1 MILPRK
7 DKEGKYYIS
16 YSQITAFNEAK
27 GFDTGKSG
35 KEEYIRKYFLGE
47 KFVDNK
53 GYAEFGKQ
61 VEAYITLGQD
71 KDKFSS
77 EELATLDTIQPLG
90 VFQHEFK
97 LQYPEFYILG
107 YIDDATPDFTKL
119 RDYKTCSKKSGE
131 KYYTDEYT
139 QLILYAMAIKQ
150 QKGKLPKHLEVCAIE
165 RNGNGFK
172 GGRQALTVGKEVW
185 YIPQTL
191 NAKRIK
197 ALDKLI
203 LSTVEQIS
211 KYYEVFLKLNK

>member
-7 DKEGKYYIS
+7 DKEGKYYVS

-61 VEAYITLGQD
+61 VEAYITLGED

-77 EELATLDTIQPLG
+77 EELATLDTIKPLG
-90 VFQHEFK
+90 VFQQEFK
-97 LQYPEFYILG
+97 LKYPEFYILG

-119 RDYKTCSKKSGE
+119 RDYKTCSEKSGK

-150 QKGKLPKHLEVCAIE
+150 QQGKLPKHLEVCAIE
-165 RNGNGFK
+165 RFGNGFK

-203 LSTVEQIS
+203 LTTVEQIS
-211 KYYEVFLKLNK
+211 KYYEIFLKLNK